1 MWPKGKIHKKH
12 QFLPPPPP
20 PPHTHQPFSLVG
32 NAAIKPMKGIRI
44 VVKLH
49 WFGCGKNKDVKCNSS
64 LENSLPIRPPN
75 VHNHKRNR
83 DKYSLDKYSLD
94 SWHFN
99 SGPQISV
106 FHIYFMPHCV
116 CPFQKF
122 WEAEFSEEA
131 LGSDTEEVEPRI
143 SHTH

>member
-94 SWHFN
+94 S
-99 SGPQISV
+99 
-106 FHIYFMPHCV
+106 
-116 CPFQKF
+116 
-122 WEAEFSEEA
+122 
-131 LGSDTEEVEPRI
+131 
-143 SHTH
+143 